1 MANQRGTALK
11 KFKVKQYVLSLFL
24 SGLGVSWRTV
34 LKEQSDQVARKEYSA
49 KNNKDG
55 SWLGLQGSSC
65 IWGERGYFS
74 GVYCQ

>member
-11 KFKVKQYVLSLFL
+11 KFQVKQYVLSLFL

-49 KNNKDG
+49 KKQQRWELAG
-55 SWLGLQGSSC
+55 FA
-65 IWGERGYFS
+65 R
-74 GVYCQ
+74 